1 MTSDDKSLAPI
12 MLTPE
17 SRREL
22 ENALRRLQS
31 GRGLIVRLA
40 DMLGGTVNRLGRYGL
55 KQLGV
60 STGTTQKFSGIAEAA
75 LARAYDVAILGLSGP
90 AAGSARLT
98 RAGIMLSGATSGFI
112 GLGGFLP
119 DATFT
124 TLAIMREIAR
134 IARNEGEDLT
144 SEDARR
150 ACLEVF
156 AFKSGTDEDE
166 SELGYFSARLIFQGR
181 TLTLLLAEVA
191 ARYGLV
197 LGEKF
202 SLQAVPVAGAVAGAA
217 LNAAFLEHYRN
228 LANAHFIIRRLE
240 RMHGRDTVREA
251 AAVLTPA
258 PASRS
263 HANQSQANQ
272 PKDAPFMPA

>member
-12 MLTPE
+12 ALTTE

-22 ENALRRLQS
+22 EAALKRLHS

-40 DMLGGTVNRLGRYGL
+40 DLLGGAVNRMGRYGL
-55 KQLGV
+55 RRLGM
-60 STGTTQKFSGIAEAA
+60 STGLASKFSGVAEAA

-90 AAGSARLT
+90 ASGSPQIT
-98 RAGIMLSGATSGFI
+98 RAGVMVSGATSGFI
-112 GLGGFLP
+112 GMGGFLP

-134 IARNEGEDLT
+134 IARNEGEDLA

-156 AFKSGTDEDE
+156 AFKSAADEDE

-181 TLTLLLAEVA
+181 TLTMLLSEVA

-202 SLQAVPVAGAVAGAA
+202 SLQAVPVAGAFAGAA
-217 LNAAFLEHYRN
+217 LNTAFLEHYRN
-228 LANAHFIIRRLE
+228 LAGAHFTIRRLE
-240 RMHGRDTVREA
+240 RMHGRDAVREA
-251 AAVLTPA
+251 AAVLAPA
-258 PASRS
+258 PLAR
-263 HANQSQANQ
+263 AQAN
-272 PKDAPFMPA
+272 PPEDAPFMPA

>member
-1 MTSDDKSLAPI
+1 MSSDDKSLAPVA
-12 MLTPE
+12 LTPE

-22 ENALRRLQS
+22 EAALKRLHS

-40 DMLGGTVNRLGRYGL
+40 DLLGGAVNRMGRYGL
-55 KQLGV
+55 RRLGM
-60 STGTTQKFSGIAEAA
+60 STGLANKFGGVAEAA

-90 AAGSARLT
+90 ASGSPQIT
-98 RAGIMLSGATSGFI
+98 RAGVMVSGATSGFI
-112 GLGGFLP
+112 GMGGFLP

-134 IARNEGEDLT
+134 IARNEGEDLS

-156 AFKSGTDEDE
+156 AFKSAADEEE

-181 TLTLLLAEVA
+181 TLTMLLSEVA

-228 LANAHFIIRRLE
+228 LADAHFIIRRLE
-240 RMHGRDTVREA
+240 RMHGREAVQEA
-251 AAVLTPA
+251 AAALSPVPL
-258 PASRS
+258 SR
-263 HANQSQANQ
+263 AEANQ
-272 PKDAPFMPA
+272 PTDAPFMPA

>member
-1 MTSDDKSLAPI
+1 VA
-12 MLTPE
+12 LTDAGQ
-17 SRREL
+17 REL
-22 ENALRRLQS
+22 AAALRRLEN

-40 DMLGGTVNRLGRYGL
+40 DLLGGAVSRAGKFGL
-55 KQLGV
+55 RQIGM
-60 STGTTQKFSGIAEAA
+60 STGLAHKFAGVAEAA
-75 LARAYDVAILGLSGP
+75 LSRAYDVAILGLGGRAS
-90 AAGSARLT
+90 GSAGLT
-98 RAGIMLSGATSGFI
+98 RAGVMASGAASGFI
-112 GLGGFLP
+112 GMGGFLP

-134 IARNEGEDLT
+134 IARAEGEDLT

-156 AFKSGTDEDE
+156 AFRSPADNDE

-181 TLTLLLAEVA
+181 TMTLLLSEVA

-202 SLQAVPVAGAVAGAA
+202 SLQAVPVAGAIAGAA

-228 LANAHFIIRRLE
+228 VAAAHFIIRRLE
-240 RMHGRDTVREA
+240 RAHGQEVVRA
-251 AAVLTPA
+251 AAAALAPLAQMRATRTP
-258 PASRS
+258 
-263 HANQSQANQ
+263 
-272 PKDAPFMPA
+272 DAPFMPA